1 MALFSIFKT
10 PKNQKFDYKPRY
22 WDPVKDDL
30 NTRIQ
35 QAQGADTE
43 AMKARISRGF
53 KRGSTYGYAEQRA
66 IERRRSNKILLIT
79 VIILVFLCYLF
90 LTVYLPEIVKMV
102 EGNAAGGMIE

>member
-10 PKNQKFDYKPRY
+10 PKHQKFDYKPRY
-22 WDPVKDDL
+22 WDPAKEDL
-30 NTRIQ
+30 DNRIK

-53 KRGSTYGYAEQRA
+53 RRGSTAGYAEKRA

-79 VIILVFLCYLF
+79 VIVLVFLCYLF
-90 LTVYLPEIVKMV
+90 LTVYLPEIVEMV
-102 EGNAAGGMIE
+102 EGNAAEQMVE

>member
-10 PKNQKFDYKPRY
+10 PKHQKFDYKPRY
-22 WDPVKDDL
+22 WDPTKEDL
-30 NTRIQ
+30 NNRIK
-35 QAQGADTE
+35 QAQGNDTE

-53 KRGSTYGYAEQRA
+53 RRGSTAGYAEQRA

-79 VIILVFLCYLF
+79 VIVLVFLCYLF

-102 EGNAAGGMIE
+102 EGNSTGHVVE